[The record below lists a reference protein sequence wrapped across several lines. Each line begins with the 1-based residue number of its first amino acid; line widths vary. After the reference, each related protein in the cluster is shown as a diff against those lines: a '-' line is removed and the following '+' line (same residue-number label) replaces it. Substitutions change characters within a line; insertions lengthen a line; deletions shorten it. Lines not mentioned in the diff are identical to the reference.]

1 MMGENI
7 FSALSKYDS
16 ASEENYLTEAFV
28 FLVNRLLD
36 RDGPVGIQL
45 LTNLCVDSDEFF
57 FDPSEPISIVTQ
69 VGTEQGRPDIEI
81 STRDKLIYI
90 EVKHDSGLGPTQLQR
105 YKKALEES
113 GVDVTKLILLTR
125 FSIELNDEETQLCRH
140 VKWFEVYNWL
150 TEAEPEDAVSQYLA
164 RAFLDFLEEKQMSMQ
179 KVGWE
184 YIKGVP
190 ALRNLMNMIEVAIK
204 NASLSIHQRSAG
216 WEWRGLYLDKGKYF
230 CGIYYSDPLSLVFQW
245 QSETKPDE
253 AILAE
258 PDYRYG
264 KRPRGTIYFAL
275 DLEAAHFFSLDKD
288 GQLETISTFLKKVHA
303 TAEKL
308 PKP

>member
-1 MMGENI
+1 MGENV

-36 RDGPVGIQL
+36 RDRPVGIQL

-190 ALRNLMNMIEVAIK
+190 ALGNLMNMIEVAIK

-216 WEWRGLYLDKGKYF
+216 WEWKGIYLDKGNYF
-230 CGIYYSDPLSLVFQW
+230 CGVYYTDPLSLVFELQLEAKP
-245 QSETKPDE
+245 SEE
-253 AILAE
+253 ILAASG
-258 PDYRYG
+258 YRYDRTAG
-264 KRPRGTIYFAL
+264 RKPYFAL
-275 DLEAAHFFSLDKD
+275 DLEATHFFALNKD
-288 GQLETISTFLKKVHA
+288 EQLETIATFLEKVYA
-303 TAEKL
+303 TAQKL
-308 PKP
+308 RKA